1 MFMIRIAFIG
11 VVSLTFLVSIL
22 LPQQLSHAEEPVQLP
37 IEREHL
43 EETVPSFL
51 PSQATPPEWAEAWER
66 AGKPKGTLSAGNPQK
81 VQMLPAFL
89 DEIDDVIQS
98 GIEEDMYPGAVALV
112 VKEGTIVKHDAYGD
126 ALKYASASELL
137 PLEERMATKKDTIY
151 DMASMTKIFTS
162 IASLQLVEKGL
173 IELDEPVASY
183 IPELNDDSITV
194 RHLLTHTSGL
204 PAWLPIYTYETIEER
219 IQAVYEAETV
229 NEPGTVYSYSDLNL
243 IVLGE
248 IIETV
253 SGDSLD
259 EYIFNNITDPLGM
272 NDTMFNPSSDIQ
284 SRIAA
289 TEPQPYLDRGMVWGS
304 VHDENAYSLDGVA
317 GHAGIFSTAID
328 IAILSQTILNGGKY
342 EQTRILKTDTVSD
355 MLTNQITNESSLAQG
370 LGWHLDRS
378 WFMGAMSSPVTAGHT
393 GFTGTSFVIDPERET
408 IVILLTNRV
417 HPSRSAG
424 SINPWR
430 QEVVDKVVNAIDQ
443 HPNNNGRNSGNEK

>member
-1 MFMIRIAFIG
+1 MFTLGKAVFCLLCMTL
-11 VVSLTFLVSIL
+11 VVSFS
-22 LPQQLSHAEEPVQLP
+22 LPQQLSHAEESVQLP

-43 EETVPSFL
+43 EDTIPSFF
-51 PSQATPPEWAEAWER
+51 SSHATPPEWAEAWER
-66 AGKPKGTLSAGNPQK
+66 AGKPKNTLSEGNAQK
-81 VQMLPAFL
+81 VQMLPTYL

-98 GIEEDMYPGAVALV
+98 GMEEDMYPGAVALV
-112 VKEGTIVKHDAYGD
+112 VKEGTIVKHEAYGD
-126 ALKYASASELL
+126 ALKYASTSELL
-137 PLEERMATKKDTIY
+137 PLEKRLATKKDTIY
-151 DMASMTKIFTS
+151 DMASITKIFTS
-162 IASLQLVEKGL
+162 IASLQLLEKGL
-173 IELDEPVASY
+173 IELDEPVTSY

-204 PAWLPIYTYETIEER
+204 PPWLPIYTYETIEER
-219 IQAVYEAETV
+219 IQTVYEAETV
-229 NEPGTVYSYSDLNL
+229 NEPGTTYGYSDLNL
-243 IVLGE
+243 IVLGK
-248 IIETV
+248 IVETV
-253 SGDSLD
+253 SGESLD
-259 EYIFNNITDPLGM
+259 EYIFNSITDPLGM

-304 VHDENAYSLDGVA
+304 VHDENAFSLDGVA
-317 GHAGIFSTAID
+317 GHAGIFSTAKD

-342 EQTRILKTDTVSD
+342 EQTRILKTDTVSE

-393 GFTGTSFVIDPERET
+393 GFTGTSFVIDPEREA

-417 HPSRSAG
+417 HPTRTAG

-443 HPNNNGRNSGNEK
+443 HPNTNGRNSENEK